1 MSSIEETKDIKANL
15 IIEIIGKPAEHLVA
29 TLEDII
35 KQIDGEKGVKVVNKK
50 IKEPVAFE
58 KQKGFFTTFAEIEI
72 EVEDIL
78 ILNILMFKYMPAHV
92 EIISPELIILSNNGW
107 NDILNE
113 LTRRLHG
120 YDEVARVIQTEKR
133 ILENKLRQINESSTS
148 SKQSDDSSTKELIP
162 KKEDKKEKK
171 APLGVPQDKE
181 LGGKD

>member
-58 KQKGFFTTFAEIEI
+58 KQKGFFTTFADV
-72 EVEDIL
+72 EVEVEEIL
-78 ILNILMFKYMPAHV
+78 ILSILLFKYMPAHI
-92 EIISPELIILSNNGW
+92 EIISPELIVLSNNGW
-107 NDILNE
+107 NGILNE

-120 YDEVARVIQTEKR
+120 YDEIARVVHNERMVLEK
-133 ILENKLRQINESSTS
+133 KLR
-148 SKQSDDSSTKELIP
+148 ELTP
-162 KKEDKKEKK
+162 KKESKKEEKK
-171 APLGVPQDKE
+171 D
-181 LGGKD
+181 